1 MHTILSCTHKIKQLD
16 DTIND
21 NYVKIFNKTNHQT
34 CVQNLTMLSI
44 KNIEEV
50 YIVGHNQ
57 KIYNLPGK
65 I

>member
-1 MHTILSCTHKIKQLD
+1 MIITPSEKTTY

-50 YIVGHNQ
+50 YIVGHN
-57 KIYNLPGK
+57 
-65 I
+65 